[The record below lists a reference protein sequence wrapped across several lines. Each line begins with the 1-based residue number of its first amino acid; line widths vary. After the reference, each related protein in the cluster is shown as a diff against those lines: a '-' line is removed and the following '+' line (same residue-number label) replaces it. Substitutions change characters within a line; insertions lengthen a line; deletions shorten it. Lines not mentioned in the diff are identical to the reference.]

1 MQEVATVE
9 DHIYSNASFTMQELA
24 TVGDHIYS
32 NASFTMVQGVGNK
45 SNTSFTM
52 ATRVATVGDHIY
64 SNASFTMVQGYKSW
78 QQWETTSIVM
88 PALPWYRDA
97 RVGNS
102 GRPHL

>member
-1 MQEVATVE
+1 MQELATVG
-9 DHIYSNASFTMQELA
+9 DHIYSQYQLYHGTGMQELA

-32 NASFTMVQGVGNK
+32 NASFTMVQGC
-45 SNTSFTM
+45 
-52 ATRVATVGDHIY
+52 
-64 SNASFTMVQGYKSW
+64 KSW

-88 PALPWYRDA
+88 PALPWNRDA

>member
-1 MQEVATVE
+1 MQE
-9 DHIYSNASFTMQELA
+9 
-24 TVGDHIYS
+24 
-32 NASFTMVQGVGNK
+32 
-45 SNTSFTM
+45 
-52 ATRVATVGDHIY
+52 VATVGDHIY
-64 SNASFTMVQGYKSW
+64 SNASFTMVQGSKSVATVGDHIYSNASFTMVQGCKSW

>member
-1 MQEVATVE
+1 
-9 DHIYSNASFTMQELA
+9 MQELA

-32 NASFTMVQGVGNK
+32 NASFTMEQG
-45 SNTSFTM
+45 S
-52 ATRVATVGDHIY
+52 
-64 SNASFTMVQGYKSW
+64 KSW

-88 PALPWYRDA
+88 PALPFTGKQELATVGDHIYSNASFTMEQGYKRWQQWETTSIVMPALPRNRDT

>member
-1 MQEVATVE
+1 
-9 DHIYSNASFTMQELA
+9 MQELA

-32 NASFTMVQGVGNK
+32 NASFTMEQGC
-45 SNTSFTM
+45 
-52 ATRVATVGDHIY
+52 
-64 SNASFTMVQGYKSW
+64 KSW

-88 PALPWYRDA
+88 PALPWNRDARVGTSIVMALPWNRDA

>member
-1 MQEVATVE
+1 
-9 DHIYSNASFTMQELA
+9 MQELA

-32 NASFTMVQGVGNK
+32 NASFTMEQGCKSWQQWETTSIVMPALPWNRDARVG
-45 SNTSFTM
+45 
-52 ATRVATVGDHIY
+52 RGDHIY
-64 SNASFTMVQGYKSW
+64 SNASFTMEQGCKSW

>member
-1 MQEVATVE
+1 
-9 DHIYSNASFTMQELA
+9 MQELA

-32 NASFTMVQGVGNK
+32 NTSFTMVQGCK
-45 SNTSFTM
+45 SW
-52 ATRVATVGDHIY
+52 TVGDHIY
-64 SNASFTMVQGYKSW
+64 SNASFTMEQDSKSW

>member
-1 MQEVATVE
+1 
-9 DHIYSNASFTMQELA
+9 MQELA

-32 NASFTMVQGVGNK
+32 H
-45 SNTSFTM
+45 TSFTM
-52 ATRVATVGDHIY
+52 E
-64 SNASFTMVQGYKSW
+64 QGCKSWQQWETTSIVMPALPWYRDARGW

>member
-1 MQEVATVE
+1 
-9 DHIYSNASFTMQELA
+9 MQELA

-32 NASFTMVQGVGNK
+32 NASFTMVGDHTGMQEL
-45 SNTSFTM
+45 
-52 ATRVATVGDHIY
+52 ATVGDHIY
-64 SNASFTMVQGYKSW
+64 SNASFTMEQGCKSW

-88 PALPWYRDA
+88 PALPWNRDA

>member
-1 MQEVATVE
+1 MEQGYKSWQQWETTSIVMPALPWTG
-9 DHIYSNASFTMQELA
+9 MQELA

-32 NASFTMVQGVGNK
+32 NASFTMEQD
-45 SNTSFTM
+45 S
-52 ATRVATVGDHIY
+52 
-64 SNASFTMVQGYKSW
+64 KSW

>member
-1 MQEVATVE
+1 
-9 DHIYSNASFTMQELA
+9 MQELA

-32 NASFTMVQGVGNK
+32 NASFTMVQGQGWET
-45 SNTSFTM
+45 TS
-52 ATRVATVGDHIY
+52 RGGKLVGDHIY
-64 SNASFTMVQGYKSW
+64 SHTSFTMEQGCKSW

-88 PALPWYRDA
+88 PALPWNRDA